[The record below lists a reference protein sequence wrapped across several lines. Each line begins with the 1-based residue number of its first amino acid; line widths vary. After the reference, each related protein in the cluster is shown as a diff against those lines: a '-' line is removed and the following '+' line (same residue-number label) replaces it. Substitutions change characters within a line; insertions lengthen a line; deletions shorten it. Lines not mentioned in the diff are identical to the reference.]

1 MERSLGQRLMW
12 VIWPAFLV
20 AGVAEAIFFTL
31 FDPIELRLFGAP
43 IEVSREAAYTVGFFA
58 FWILAMASSVL
69 TVLLG
74 RSAAEVNRCPLEA
87 AERPPGCPKRADPDN
102 REYGGAD
109 VDSSRP

>member
-1 MERSLGQRLMW
+1 MW

-31 FDPIELRLFGAP
+31 FDPIELHLFGAP
-43 IEVSREAAYTVGFFA
+43 IELSREAAYTVGFFA
-58 FWILAMASSVL
+58 FWALAMASSVL

-87 AERPPGCPKRADPDN
+87 TARPPGCPKRDDPDG
-102 REYGGAD
+102 REYGSAD
-109 VDSSRP
+109 ADASRT